1 MLKRLNESI
10 PSYLKLSVIM
20 LGLVAFFF
28 TIYVAQAI
36 LVPLVF
42 AILVAMLLNPFVNFL
57 TSKKINRVVSIVIA
71 LSCALLLMAGLII
84 FISSQFHKF
93 GDALPQL
100 KERVTQLY
108 REVTMWGA
116 ETFNLSYA
124 KMNSWIEKGKD
135 EGMSSG
141 KEVLGN
147 TVNTLS
153 HFLILL
159 LLIPVY
165 IFLLLFYKPLILK
178 FISKLFSTDKHT
190 TVIDILA
197 ESKILI
203 QQYLIGIM
211 TEMAIV
217 STLTS
222 IGLFF
227 IGIQSPILFGV
238 ITGLLNMIPY
248 VGVLVANILFAT
260 IALVTKSVTAGVLT
274 LGLYVLVQFID
285 NNFIVPRIV
294 GSKVQIN
301 ALATILVV
309 LIGGELCGVAGMFLA
324 IPVTAVFKVICDRVE
339 PLEPLGYML
348 GDTMPSPKNKIF
360 NVRWPVKTASEK
372 KAEDKKNEESRSN
385 DK

>member
-1 MLKRLNESI
+1 MLKKLNDSI
-10 PSYLKLSVIM
+10 PTYLKLSVIM

-28 TIYVAQAI
+28 TIYIAQN
-36 LVPLVF
+36 LLLPLVF
-42 AILVAMLLNPFVNFL
+42 AILVAMLLNPVVNFL
-57 TSKKINRVVSIVIA
+57 TARKVNRIVAITLSLMIA
-71 LSCALLLMAGLII
+71 VLIMAGLII
-84 FISSQFHKF
+84 FISSQLHNF

-100 KERVTQLY
+100 KERVTALY
-108 REVTMWGA
+108 KEVTLWGA
-116 ETFNLSYA
+116 EKFNLSYA
-124 KMNSWIEKGKD
+124 KMNAWIEKGKD
-135 EGMSSG
+135 EGMNSG
-141 KEVLGN
+141 KAVIGD

-153 HFLILL
+153 HFMILL

-178 FISKLFSTDKHT
+178 FISKLFPVEQHT
-190 TVIDILA
+190 TVIDILS
-197 ESKILI
+197 ESKLLI

-211 TEMAIV
+211 TELVIV

-227 IGIQSPILFGV
+227 IGMQSPVLFGV

-248 VGVLVANILFAT
+248 VGVLLANFIFVT
-260 IALVTKSVTAGVLT
+260 IALVTISPTAALIT
-274 LGLYVLVQFID
+274 LCLYVVVQFID
-285 NNFIVPRIV
+285 NNFIVPKIV

-339 PLEPLGYML
+339 PLEPLGYIL

-360 NVRWPVKTASEK
+360 NVRWPIRSSSVKAEK
-372 KAEDKKNEESRSN
+372 K
-385 DK
+385 